1 MSGIT
6 LPIIL
11 TVVAVIASLIAYQGI
26 RRGGARFYT
35 LERESMLRRARFT
48 LLGSLMLFL
57 AAIALLIYS
66 YGQISN
72 ENGLSSGEDALEV
85 ATEEPDE
92 LLETQPPTP
101 SPSPTVD
108 PSLPTPK
115 PTEII
120 CRAIVEGTSGSGLTL
135 RDAPGGGEITILRD
149 GSYLTLIIGEELVE
163 ANGFDWIKVR
173 TVSLEEGWVA
183 EEFLIMGECR

>member
-11 TVVAVIASLIAYQGI
+11 TVIAVIAALIAYQGI

-57 AAIALLIYS
+57 AAIALFIYS
-66 YGQISN
+66 YGQITGD
-72 ENGLSSGEDALEV
+72 NGQTSDEIPLDTATLE
-85 ATEEPDE
+85 ADE

-101 SPSPTVD
+101 SPSPTID
-108 PSLPTPK
+108 PSLPTPT
-115 PTEII
+115 PTEIV

-135 RDAPGGGEITILRD
+135 RDAPGGAEVTILRD
-149 GSYLTLIIGEELVE
+149 GSYLTLVVGEEPVE

>member
-11 TVVAVIASLIAYQGI
+11 TVIAAIAALIAYQGI

-66 YGQISN
+66 YGQISDD
-72 ENGLSSGEDALEV
+72 NGLSSGDDPLNV

-92 LLETQPPTP
+92 LFETQPPTP

-108 PSLPTPK
+108 PSLPTPT
-115 PTEII
+115 PTETI

-135 RDAPGGGEITILRD
+135 RDAPGGGEMTILRD
-149 GSYLTLIIGEELVE
+149 GSYLTLIVGEEPVE